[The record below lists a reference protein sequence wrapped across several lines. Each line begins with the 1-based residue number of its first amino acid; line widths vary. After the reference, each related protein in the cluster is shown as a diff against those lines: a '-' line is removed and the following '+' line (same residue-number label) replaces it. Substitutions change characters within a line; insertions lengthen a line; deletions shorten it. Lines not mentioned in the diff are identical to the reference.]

1 MSAESRPLVAAL
13 AYGGQRI
20 VGGSEAARGQFP
32 HQAALT
38 VDYSSFC
45 GGSLVSPRWLLTAAH
60 CAYGASIWRIYLGG
74 VRSDSAS
81 EAGRITITSYE
92 AIVHEQYD
100 PYYITR
106 DVAVINLGQ
115 DVELT
120 AQCVANQPTKAV
132 EECLVHSSSLADT
145 GLRLSAAPIVSCLI
159 RQQGDYIQPIQLPP
173 SSLSTERFLGET
185 LTISGWGYTSDD
197 SYSVSA
203 QLMYVRVGV
212 LSNAVCQLYYGGSVL
227 SSTLCTS
234 DASTKGTCGGDSGG
248 PVVRTNEDGSFVL
261 LGVVSYGSIYGCE
274 RNYPSG
280 HARVTSFLDWISEKT
295 GIAIS

>member
-1 MSAESRPLVAAL
+1 MSAESRPPVAAL

-20 VGGSEAARGQFP
+20 VGGSEATRGQFP

-120 AQCVANQPTKAV
+120 
-132 EECLVHSSSLADT
+132 
-145 GLRLSAAPIVSCLI
+145 
-159 RQQGDYIQPIQLPP
+159 DYIQPIQLPP
-173 SSLSTERFLGET
+173 SSLSAERFLGET

-234 DASTKGTCGGDSGG
+234 GASTKGTCGVSSRLSRGAHQ
-248 PVVRTNEDGSFVL
+248 RTLSFYAAVH
-261 LGVVSYGSIYGCE
+261 SFW
-274 RNYPSG
+274 
-280 HARVTSFLDWISEKT
+280 VTSVARWW
-295 GIAIS
+295 